1 MMRPTGSAWRGKF
14 SYSARGWG
22 LEVTLF
28 AVVPVKDLVGTK
40 SRLEPVLNASARA
53 GLTMYMMKNVL
64 SALRGAGVE
73 RVCVVSPDRT
83 VLEIAEE
90 AGAATLLQES
100 SGLNPAL
107 EEARHWAVERGAS
120 SLLVFPADLPLLKA
134 PDVGMVLEAAER
146 AEGPL
151 AVVSPDAGR
160 TGTNALLLRPADALP
175 FAFGPNSFEAH
186 LHAARE
192 RGLSTKVCE
201 GTRLGFDLDT
211 VEDLTWFGDKPQ
223 SARAEADSKAHK
235 PPEELRVLP
244 VGGIPEVRPGDDLAD
259 LIAQAAGD
267 ELLEEGDVV
276 VVTHKVVSKA
286 EGRLVDLA
294 TVEPSVLAKSFA
306 ARYDKDP
313 RQIEVVLRESKRVVR
328 MDRGIVISET
338 RHGFVC
344 ANAGVDVSN
353 VPGDETACLLPLD
366 PDTSARRLRDSLS
379 ARVGVDLA
387 VIISDSF
394 GRTWRQGITNVA
406 IGVAGMYPLADYRG
420 EKDPHGHR
428 LIASVLAV
436 ADELASAAE
445 LVMGKTAGIPVAV
458 VRNYPYKIG
467 PGTGQDLLMEPEKD
481 LFR

>member
-1 MMRPTGSAWRGKF
+1 
-14 SYSARGWG
+14 
-22 LEVTLF
+22 VTLF

-40 SRLEPVLNASARA
+40 SRLAPVLNASARA

-90 AGAATLLQES
+90 AGVATLLQES

-134 PDVGMVLEAAER
+134 PDVGAVLEAAER

-175 FAFGPNSFEAH
+175 FAFGPNSFDAH
-186 LHAARE
+186 LNAARE
-192 RGLSTKVCE
+192 RGLSIKVCE
-201 GTRLGFDLDT
+201 RTRLAFDLDT
-211 VEDLTWFGDKPQ
+211 AEDLTRFGDEPQ
-223 SARAEADSKAHK
+223 SAPAKVDSKAHK

-259 LIAQAAGD
+259 LIVRAAGD

-276 VVTHKVVSKA
+276 LVTHKVVSKA

-353 VPGDETACLLPLD
+353 VPGDETVCLLPLD

-379 ARVGVDLA
+379 ARTGVDLA

-406 IGVAGMYPLADYRG
+406 IGVAGMNPLADYRG
-420 EKDPHGHR
+420 EKDPHGHP

-458 VRNYPYKIG
+458 VRNYPYKKG
-467 PGTGQDLLMEPEKD
+467 PGTGQDLLMEPERD